1 MASCAEF
8 VMRHKFNIF
17 VSRIVLFHVKHNMTT
32 SEFIE
37 NFRQSNPRDLALQ
50 SRRYPDVDMPYALN
64 QIQGWQTAR
73 VKLPS
78 WAECHGLVYPPH
90 LNMEQC
96 SSEPAARY
104 KQSVA
109 RRWLRM
115 LEPCQPTG
123 SKEPTSMADL
133 TGGFGVDFSFVSRCF
148 GVATYVDR
156 NSELCGIVRGN
167 LPRLGI
173 SNATVVCAESE
184 ECLATLPPQTM
195 LFLDPARRDQNGSKT
210 VFIGDCTPD
219 VCTLLPSL
227 LAKSQF
233 VMVKLS
239 PMLDWHKAVDDLHGS
254 VREVHIVSVG
264 GECKELLL
272 VLSSMDA
279 AAARMSAD
287 TGNGNTVR
295 VVCADISQKSG
306 ADGSYPASEF
316 VYEWSGVASS
326 TSCLPRVTP
335 AILPEPST
343 DSSSTSCRYLYE
355 PNASIMKAGCFA
367 ELSRAYGVDAIGPNS
382 HLFVSSGIVDGFP
395 GRMFAIDTVTTMNK
409 RQLRKAL
416 GTLSRANIAVRNF
429 PMSVAEL
436 RKRLKLGDGGQ
447 AYIFATTTATG
458 EHVLIVGH
466 KF

>member
-1 MASCAEF
+1 
-8 VMRHKFNIF
+8 
-17 VSRIVLFHVKHNMTT
+17 MTT

-37 NFRQSNPRDLALQ
+37 KFRQSNPRDLAFQ

-73 VKLPS
+73 VKLPT

-109 RRWLRM
+109 NRWLRM
-115 LEPCQPTG
+115 LESCQHAG
-123 SKEPTSMADL
+123 SNEPTCMADL

-148 GVATYVDR
+148 GSATYVDR
-156 NSELCGIVRGN
+156 NSELCDIVRGN

-184 ECLATLPPQTM
+184 ECLASLPPQTM

-219 VCTLLPSL
+219 VCSLLPSL
-227 LAKSQF
+227 LSKSQF

-272 VLSSMDA
+272 VLSPLDA
-279 AAARMSAD
+279 GAARGSAES
-287 TGNGNTVR
+287 GSVNRVR
-295 VVCADISQKSG
+295 VVCADISQKNG
-306 ADGSYPASEF
+306 ADGSYPVCEF
-316 VYEWSGVASS
+316 EYEWSSVDSSASS
-326 TSCLPRVTP
+326 LPRMASGISLEP
-335 AILPEPST
+335 AQ
-343 DSSSTSCRYLYE
+343 DSSPTASRYLYE

-367 ELSRAYGVDAIGPNS
+367 ELSHAFGVEAIGPNS
-382 HLFVSSGIVDGFP
+382 HLFVSAGIADGFP
-395 GRMFAIDTVTTMNK
+395 GRIFAIDTVTTLNK
-409 RQLRKAL
+409 RQLRATL

-436 RKRLKLGDGGQ
+436 RKRLKLKDGGPT
-447 AYIFATTTATG
+447 YIFATTTATG
-458 EHVLIVGH
+458 EHVLVAGH